1 MFISMGYKEK
11 LLLIDAD
18 YILKENKG
26 VVRLFCKDKEEKTVL
41 VLDESFEPYFYAMP
55 NEGKLEKLKKKIE
68 ELQKEKIGIKFL
80 KTEIVEKIWN
90 GEKVKLVKITID
102 NPRRIPDVR
111 DAIKDWEEVKE
122 TYEYDIPFYKRYI
135 IDKQIKPM
143 GWIIVEGEEI
153 KEFGE
158 YQVDKIVKANS
169 VKPIELEKDIKLK
182 VMAFDTEWVEENDK
196 SKLIMISLVCSD
208 GSKKVLTCYEWEK
221 KPSYVEVLK
230 NEEGMI
236 KRFLEIVKEKD
247 PDFLVGYNSD
257 GFDIP
262 KLKDRA
268 NELKVQ
274 LKLGREG
281 SPVHVVRRGRVSSAK
296 AKGRI
301 HVDLFNFISHILSAS
316 MKSEVLTLDE
326 VAQELLGIGKK
337 KMEYKEMVE
346 IWGKKE
352 QLERLAEYSL
362 WDSELTLRLS
372 HLILPQIFALSK
384 LTGQLPFDV
393 SRYTYSQLVEAFFMG
408 RAFVDNILIPNRPK
422 TEEIERRKMAPVY
435 KGAIVIEPKKG
446 IHYNILVFDFRS
458 LYPTIVVTHNI
469 SPETLN
475 CEHSECKERNKVPE
489 TKWHFCIKRK
499 GFIPKHL
506 DELIKSR
513 QKIKEGMK
521 KIEKDSEEW
530 KKLDNMQYALKI
542 IANATYGYL
551 GFFSARWY
559 KRECGASAA
568 AFGRYYISKVIE
580 KAKQEGFE
588 IIYGDTDSLM
598 VKLPKDLPAE
608 KLRNIGKGFEE
619 KVNKEL
625 PGIIELEFRDL
636 YEGGIFT
643 VRRSGE
649 IGAKKRYALI
659 DYEGNLEVR
668 GFETVRRDWCN
679 LSKKIQREVLVTI
692 LRDKNPLKA
701 IELVRE
707 TIKKIKEG
715 KVPLEDLVIYE
726 QITRPLSQYEQIGP
740 HVKAAQK
747 ARLRGR
753 VIGEGMVIGFVIV
766 KGKGSIAD
774 RAEPVE
780 DVKPNEYDQEYYIY
794 HQILPASMRVFK
806 ALGYTEQEILSGK
819 EQKGLEKF
827 IKKL

>member
-1 MFISMGYKEK
+1 MGYKEK